1 MLFILTLGILI
12 VVLIKGNNLRMK
24 ETCIPEIQNQD
35 NQTVKQLRDQL
46 LENNAT
52 IEQLNKTLVEIQ
64 QRRSRINIGT

>member
-1 MLFILTLGILI
+1 
-12 VVLIKGNNLRMK
+12 MK